1 MGIAMQEQIVAIADW
16 LRLVQAEYNEMPGL
30 NLTKAQVQRLW
41 GIDESTCDAVLQTLE
56 TKRFLKRTER
66 NVYVRANDR
75 N

>member
-66 NVYVRANDR
+66 NVYVRASDR